1 MTIDTALQ
9 EHIDTAYSID
19 AFSKETLA
27 ELDKREKAVR
37 IALSGI
43 DKNMEKV
50 AFNLYWIYSN
60 KAYRAMGFQSIT
72 DYALNKFELG
82 KTNTYSFISIVESF
96 AAHSEDGSIADKFDN
111 KYKGYS
117 ISKLSLLVGLT
128 DKQIE
133 ELEINPSMSV
143 RDIKKL
149 LKKADREEV
158 VASSDKK
165 ELPEKTGDASS
176 DAQGTMIIKDNAVS
190 IPESEPDAEENAD
203 DVAEM
208 ADDEI
213 SGYSS
218 NTVYEFSVQD
228 DERTILKEIKSI
240 LKENKA
246 EHEESFF
253 SLICRYPVRKGE
265 KDKCP

>member
-1 MTIDTALQ
+1 MTTDTSLQ
-9 EHIDTAYSID
+9 EHADTAYSID

-37 IALSGI
+37 TALSGI

-72 DYALNKFELG
+72 DYALNRFELG

-133 ELEINPSMSV
+133 ELGINPSMSV

-149 LKKADREEV
+149 LKKADSENM
-158 VASSDKK
+158 VAFSDKK
-165 ELPEKTGDASS
+165 ELPEKTGDALS
-176 DAQGTMIIKDNAVS
+176 DAQGTMTIKDNAVS
-190 IPESEPDAEENAD
+190 IPEPEPDNED
-203 DVAEM
+203 DVC
-208 ADDEI
+208 DDDGI
-213 SGYSS
+213 LGYSS
-218 NTVYEFSVQD
+218 DTVYEFSVQD
-228 DERTILKEIKSI
+228 DERMILKEIKSI
-240 LKENKA
+240 LKANKA